1 MNYSLLA
8 KIFGSLL
15 LLLALSMLAC
25 TCFAWWQESTGETNH
40 GVGALSITTAVTTLA
55 GVILLIVGRG
65 CKVEILRKEAVVVVG
80 FGWIISAMFGALPY
94 MLAAPGLSPTAAM
107 FESMSGFTTTGST
120 VIAKL
125 DEWPRAILMWRATTQ
140 WLGGLGILVLFVAL
154 LSYLGVGSKSLFR
167 FESSLRLGE
176 ASQTQIR
183 RTARILLMVY
193 SGLTTIAIVGLMVLG
208 MSAYDAVAHAFTA
221 VSTGGFSPYDESVGF
236 FRSTAIEMFLVFIM
250 IAAGMNFLFY
260 AGLITV
266 GKQRLRSEEE
276 GLWFLSIIAITTGL
290 IVFNLRIGGVG
301 EEMAMIHSSTSD
313 AIYDTLF
320 VVVSIITTTGFGSSW
335 RAAEAAPLGY
345 DQWPTFS
352 IALLLL
358 LMMIGGCAGST
369 AGGIKV
375 GRVVL
380 FLKMMRQEIVLAF
393 RPRQV
398 FNIFLNKNPA
408 GEAARGVA
416 FYIALTGAVIVVGTM
431 MLSLFEPSR
440 SFDTCFSATVATLFN
455 IGPGIED
462 VGPTQNFS
470 GFSPQSYVLMTLL
483 MVLGRLEMFAVL
495 VLFVPALWRRY

>member
-15 LLLALSMLAC
+15 LLLALAMLAC
-25 TCFAWWQESTGETNH
+25 TCFAWWQESGGEVNH
-40 GVGALSITTAVTTLA
+40 GADALSITTAITTLA
-55 GVILLIVGRG
+55 GLVLLVLGRG
-65 CKVEILRKEAVVVVG
+65 CKMEILRKEAVVVVG
-80 FGWIISAMFGALPY
+80 FGWILSAMFGALPY
-94 MLAAPGLSPTAAM
+94 MLATPGLSPIAAM

-125 DEWPRAILMWRATTQ
+125 DEWPRSILMWRATSQ

-167 FESSLRLGE
+167 YESSLRLGE
-176 ASQTQIR
+176 SSQTQIR

-208 MSAYDAVAHAFTA
+208 MSVYDAVAHGFTA
-221 VSTGGFSPYDESVGF
+221 VSTGGFSPYDESIGF

-301 EEMAMIHSSTSD
+301 EEMAMIHSSTS
-313 AIYDTLF
+313 AAFFDTLF
-320 VVVSIITTTGFGSSW
+320 GVVSIITTTGYGSSW
-335 RAAEAAPLGY
+335 RAAEVAPLGF

-352 IALLLL
+352 VALLLL

-416 FYIALTGAVIVVGTM
+416 FYIALTGAMIIVGTM
-431 MLSLFEPSR
+431 LLSLFEPSR

-462 VGPTQNFS
+462 VGPTQNFA

>member
-25 TCFAWWQESTGETNH
+25 ACFAWWQESGGEVNH
-40 GVGALSITTAVTTLA
+40 GAAALSITTVITALS
-55 GVILLIVGRG
+55 GVLLMVFGRG

-80 FGWIISAMFGALPY
+80 FGWILSAMFGALPY
-94 MLAAPGLSPTAAM
+94 MLASPGLTPAAAM

-125 DEWPRAILMWRATTQ
+125 GEWPRAILMWRATTQ

-183 RTARILLMVY
+183 RTARILLLVY
-193 SGLTTIAIVGLMVLG
+193 VGLTTIAIVGLRVLG
-208 MSAYDAVAHAFTA
+208 MNTYDAIAHAFTA
-221 VSTGGFSPYDESVGF
+221 VSTGGFSPYDQSIGF
-236 FRSTAIEMFLVFIM
+236 FQSTPIEMFLVFIM

-290 IVFNLRIGGVG
+290 IVFNLRVGGVG
-301 EEMAMIHSSTSD
+301 EETGMVHSSAGD
-313 AIYDTLF
+313 AFLDTLF
-320 VVVSIITTTGFGSSW
+320 MVVSIITTTGFGSSW
-335 RAAEAAPLGY
+335 RAADTAPLGY

-380 FLKMMRQEIVLAF
+380 FFKMMRQEIVLAF

-408 GEAARGVA
+408 GEAAKGVA

-431 MLSLFEPSR
+431 LLSLFEPSR

-455 IGPGIED
+455 IGPGIGD
-462 VGPTQNFS
+462 VGPTQNFA